1 LGVVYQEGRRAAAAE
16 RVFTEAIAACRTLVK
31 QDPTYLADMA
41 ITLTNLG
48 TLLHTLSRLEEAEK
62 AYREAFTS
70 FAALAKEDPEYR
82 PYVAMIRNHLARLRY
97 DTLRLEAI

>member
-1 LGVVYQEGRRAAAAE
+1 
-16 RVFTEAIAACRTLVK
+16 
-31 QDPTYLADMA
+31 MA

-48 TLLHTLSRLEEAEK
+48 TLLHTMHRLEEAEK

-70 FAALAKEDPEYR
+70 FAALAKKDPEYR
-82 PYVAMIRNHLARLRY
+82 PYVAMIRNQLARLRY